1 MTAWTQGEFCRRSAV
16 FAILAVTMGLHAQ
29 STSTPA
35 KAGLWE
41 TTVSSTRAM
50 QMPPELAAKIAAMPP
65 AQQAM
70 MQSQMQGMG
79 GGKPIVA
86 TRQSCSTG
94 QDSMDSL
101 LSRAQSSAMK
111 CTFPNRVQ
119 TADGASFD
127 ISCTGDQG
135 TAKGHMEFHMPD
147 TEHVNGTA
155 HITITGTA
163 QGRTM
168 NTTVDNTT
176 TAKWL
181 GADCGD
187 VKPSTSAVAN

>member
-1 MTAWTQGEFCRRSAV
+1 MGWMHEKFSRRSAV
-16 FAILAVTMGLHAQ
+16 LLLLAAPLGICAQ

-41 TTVSSTRAM
+41 TTVSSTHAM
-50 QMPPELAAKIAAMPP
+50 QMPPEVAARIAAMPP

-70 MQSQMQGMG
+70 MQSQMQAMGG
-79 GGKPIVA
+79 GGKPIV
-86 TRQSCSTG
+86 TTTQSCSTG

-119 TADGASFD
+119 TADGAAFD
-127 ISCTGDQG
+127 ISCTSEQG

-181 GADCGD
+181 GADCGSVQPNSSVV
-187 VKPSTSAVAN
+187 VK